1 MPEKPELV
9 AEFSCPVCGS
19 KERFCES
26 MANEVKLKG
35 WMRQECNFYA
45 QIWQGPVY
53 EKAMAHMIPIGS
65 KVPAYYVY
73 LDVCMGFPDKPCGC
87 VYAVKLER
95 GAGIKTGELGTQ
107 PRDKDQIEIPA
118 YIKKAFEGG

>member
-9 AEFSCPVCGS
+9 AEFDCPVCGS

-26 MANEVKLKG
+26 LANEVKEKG

-45 QIWQGPVY
+45 EIWQGAVY
-53 EKAMAHMIPIGS
+53 DKSWAHKIPIGS
-65 KVPAYYVY
+65 NVPAFYVY

-95 GAGIKTGELGTQ
+95 GTGTKMGEFGTQ
-107 PRDKDQIEIPA
+107 PGNKDQLEIPD
-118 YIKKAFEGG
+118 YIKKHFPDR